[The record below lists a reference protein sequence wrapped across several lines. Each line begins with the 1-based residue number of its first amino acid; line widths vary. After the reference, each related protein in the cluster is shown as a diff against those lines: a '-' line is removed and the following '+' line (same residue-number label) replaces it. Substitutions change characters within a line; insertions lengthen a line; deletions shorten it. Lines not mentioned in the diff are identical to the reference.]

1 MRQLVGNFWD
11 LFKYQWISPLG
22 TKVILWP
29 KIPKKINWSYKKS
42 ANLDTIVCMNAKFL
56 QSDVF
61 IKFERALMSILFISL
76 KSISQLG
83 SYLKKHP
90 FFLFFTKMCQFILF
104 FVPRSRKNHVKWY
117 LGSQNRLN
125 SIWNSNL
132 KCFCISNVPLNLKT
146 LTYLAHI
153 RTRKFPFITNFTE
166 NMQSLTSIC
175 RNIYAWIGLI
185 FIETT
190 Y

>member
-1 MRQLVGNFWD
+1 MSAKYLQPDVFYQIWTIFNEYSVHQFE
-11 LFKYQWISPLG
+11 KYQQTWLI
-22 TKVILWP
+22 
-29 KIPKKINWSYKKS
+29 
-42 ANLDTIVCMNAKFL
+42 
-56 QSDVF
+56 
-61 IKFERALMSILFISL
+61 FEETSLFF
-76 KSISQLG
+76 
-83 SYLKKHP
+83 Y
-90 FFLFFTKMCQFILF
+90 FFTKMCQFILF